1 VLGAAEA
8 DALAAELDGG
18 ARIVR
23 RIGVD
28 ANPSLRTE
36 SAQPISVPNSP
47 DNSGSIIGIRP
58 ASTWPSE
65 PSMVM
70 TSPVLKV
77 REPMLMVPRP

>member
-1 VLGAAEA
+1 MPSAPNLIAVRASSGVS
-8 DALAAELDGG
+8 ALT
-18 ARIVR
+18 RTPI
-23 RIGVD
+23 
-28 ANPSLRTE
+28 LRTW
-36 SAQPISVPNSP
+36 SAQLISVPNSP
-47 DNSGSIIGIRP
+47 DISGSIIGMRP